1 MHKGRLGVAVLLLFA
16 AVFCFSGCNIKSD
29 EKTVFVRDTDPAYI
43 DLLRDIAPDC
53 TVRDGKG
60 LSSLLSSVDGEDKA
74 FALFDVQARAS
85 KDAGTGGIWYEHF
98 ATAAVIA
105 VDRSRFDGK
114 IKGWRDLENISCPVG
129 FTSRYERMLFAA
141 VSYGLEKNYM
151 SGEAVGLLH
160 KLNKSGRLS
169 YGKIDAPVNI
179 CWDYQAALMKRE
191 GKNIEIIIPSEG
203 TLLYGVGVLSGYE
216 MKFSQN
222 AGDAIAAAG
231 FRADKAQGENYP
243 SLSEY
248 GRAERVG
255 DAVEFA
261 RQTENFISVFK
272 RGVFRSRLYS
282 SAESFEHKLLGAAVI
297 MTAIIW
303 MGFALRRVQR
313 KDIRMLVRALG
324 GMVIAWMLVCILKYQ
339 TDGNPVMGRY
349 LWYAYYVFM
358 MGLPLLMLILSL
370 MTDSSGNVRQRK
382 IFVCS
387 GFAVYAV
394 LLLTVLTNDLHG
406 WVFKFE
412 DIKTFSGGYTYNFG
426 YYLIFAFIVAVVILS
441 TAILVR
447 KAMRGFNRSRLFLPI
462 LSEVLL
468 FVYCAAYA
476 AGVPVARD
484 SDITTVS
491 CIFALAFAELAMRTG
506 LVPVNQKYAVL
517 FSNSPLRMQIIDSE
531 GNAELSSAG
540 ARPISREDWEKLRD
554 DIKHPLLLHGDTL
567 LYADGIPGGMI
578 VWQESIAEILNMQQ
592 EIRENVLKLT
602 SANKLLVTERES
614 KYRLAA
620 AEENVRLMELLNAEM
635 ERHLERMN
643 DMIDGLER
651 SNSKQRDIAR
661 ITLLMCYIKRRCS
674 LFFKEQEGGDMP
686 AEELAVYID
695 ELSEFAS
702 YADIRISTVC
712 TAKGSLSPRCGSVMY
727 DFFYSVL
734 DSCAGEENTLLERLA
749 DTDGMTEMKL
759 LPSSFDGGEE
769 FMSDELKKAVEGVG
783 GTVSVKDLDE
793 TAGISLR
800 VPKGGKAP

>member
-29 EKTVFVRDTDPAYI
+29 EKTVFARDTDPAYI

-105 VDRSRFDGK
+105 VDRSRFDGE

-203 TLLYGVGVLSGYE
+203 TLLYGVGILSGYE

-248 GRAERVG
+248 GRAERVD

-261 RQTENFISVFK
+261 KQTENFISVFK

-313 KDIRMLVRALG
+313 KDIRMLVRARRHGYSLDARLYFEISDG
-324 GMVIAWMLVCILKYQ
+324 REPRYGALSLVCLLCLY
-339 TDGNPVMGRY
+339 DG
-349 LWYAYYVFM
+349 
-358 MGLPLLMLILSL
+358 
-370 MTDSSGNVRQRK
+370 
-382 IFVCS
+382 
-387 GFAVYAV
+387 
-394 LLLTVLTNDLHG
+394 
-406 WVFKFE
+406 
-412 DIKTFSGGYTYNFG
+412 
-426 YYLIFAFIVAVVILS
+426 
-441 TAILVR
+441 
-447 KAMRGFNRSRLFLPI
+447 
-462 LSEVLL
+462 
-468 FVYCAAYA
+468 
-476 AGVPVARD
+476 
-484 SDITTVS
+484 
-491 CIFALAFAELAMRTG
+491 
-506 LVPVNQKYAVL
+506 
-517 FSNSPLRMQIIDSE
+517 
-531 GNAELSSAG
+531 SA
-540 ARPISREDWEKLRD
+540 
-554 DIKHPLLLHGDTL
+554 
-567 LYADGIPGGMI
+567 
-578 VWQESIAEILNMQQ
+578 
-592 EIRENVLKLT
+592 
-602 SANKLLVTERES
+602 
-614 KYRLAA
+614 
-620 AEENVRLMELLNAEM
+620 
-635 ERHLERMN
+635 
-643 DMIDGLER
+643 
-651 SNSKQRDIAR
+651 
-661 ITLLMCYIKRRCS
+661 
-674 LFFKEQEGGDMP
+674 
-686 AEELAVYID
+686 
-695 ELSEFAS
+695 AS
-702 YADIRISTVC
+702 YAYPVSDDRFLRECSATQDICLLGLCR
-712 TAKGSLSPRCGSVMY
+712 LCG
-727 DFFYSVL
+727 F
-734 DSCAGEENTLLERLA
+734 A
-749 DTDGMTEMKL
+749 
-759 LPSSFDGGEE
+759 FDGVHKRSARLG
-769 FMSDELKKAVEGVG
+769 F
-783 GTVSVKDLDE
+783 
-793 TAGISLR
+793 
-800 VPKGGKAP
+800 

>member
-1 MHKGRLGVAVLLLFA
+1 MSAIRH
-16 AVFCFSGCNIKSD
+16 
-29 EKTVFVRDTDPAYI
+29 PAYI

-105 VDRSRFDGK
+105 VDRSRFDGE

-222 AGDAIAAAG
+222 VGDAIAATG

-261 RQTENFISVFK
+261 RQTENFIRVFK
-272 RGVFRSRLYS
+272 RGVFGSRLYS

-394 LLLTVLTNDLHG
+394 LLLTVFTNDLHG

-426 YYLIFAFIVAVVILS
+426 YYLIFAFIVAAVILS

-447 KAMRGFNRSRLFLPI
+447 KAMRGFNRSRLVLPI

-491 CIFALAFAELAMRTG
+491 CVFALAFAELAMRTG

-531 GNAELSSAG
+531 GNAEFSSAG

-567 LYADGIPGGMI
+567 LSRRRHTGRHDSLAGEYRRDTQYAAGDTRKRLEADLRKQAPCHGAREQVQARRGGGKR
-578 VWQESIAEILNMQQ
+578 APHG
-592 EIRENVLKLT
+592 
-602 SANKLLVTERES
+602 AF
-614 KYRLAA
+614 
-620 AEENVRLMELLNAEM
+620 
-635 ERHLERMN
+635 
-643 DMIDGLER
+643 
-651 SNSKQRDIAR
+651 
-661 ITLLMCYIKRRCS
+661 KRRD
-674 LFFKEQEGGDMP
+674 GTP
-686 AEELAVYID
+686 
-695 ELSEFAS
+695 
-702 YADIRISTVC
+702 
-712 TAKGSLSPRCGSVMY
+712 PRAHERY
-727 DFFYSVL
+727 DRR
-734 DSCAGEENTLLERLA
+734 A
-749 DTDGMTEMKL
+749 
-759 LPSSFDGGEE
+759 
-769 FMSDELKKAVEGVG
+769 
-783 GTVSVKDLDE
+783 
-793 TAGISLR
+793 
-800 VPKGGKAP
+800 

>member
-29 EKTVFVRDTDPAYI
+29 EKTMFVRDTDPAYI

-53 TVRDGKG
+53 TVRDGEG
-60 LSSLLSSVDGEDKA
+60 LASLLSSVDGEDKA

-105 VDRSRFDGK
+105 VDRSRFDGE

-169 YGKIDAPVNI
+169 YDKIDAPVNI

-231 FRADKAQGENYP
+231 FRTDKAQGENYP

-349 LWYAYYVFM
+349 LWYAYY
-358 MGLPLLMLILSL
+358 
-370 MTDSSGNVRQRK
+370 
-382 IFVCS
+382 
-387 GFAVYAV
+387 
-394 LLLTVLTNDLHG
+394 
-406 WVFKFE
+406 
-412 DIKTFSGGYTYNFG
+412 
-426 YYLIFAFIVAVVILS
+426 
-441 TAILVR
+441 
-447 KAMRGFNRSRLFLPI
+447 FL
-462 LSEVLL
+462 
-468 FVYCAAYA
+468 
-476 AGVPVARD
+476 
-484 SDITTVS
+484 
-491 CIFALAFAELAMRTG
+491 
-506 LVPVNQKYAVL
+506 
-517 FSNSPLRMQIIDSE
+517 
-531 GNAELSSAG
+531 
-540 ARPISREDWEKLRD
+540 
-554 DIKHPLLLHGDTL
+554 
-567 LYADGIPGGMI
+567 
-578 VWQESIAEILNMQQ
+578 
-592 EIRENVLKLT
+592 
-602 SANKLLVTERES
+602 
-614 KYRLAA
+614 
-620 AEENVRLMELLNAEM
+620 
-635 ERHLERMN
+635 
-643 DMIDGLER
+643 
-651 SNSKQRDIAR
+651 
-661 ITLLMCYIKRRCS
+661 
-674 LFFKEQEGGDMP
+674 
-686 AEELAVYID
+686 
-695 ELSEFAS
+695 
-702 YADIRISTVC
+702 
-712 TAKGSLSPRCGSVMY
+712 
-727 DFFYSVL
+727 
-734 DSCAGEENTLLERLA
+734 
-749 DTDGMTEMKL
+749 
-759 LPSSFDGGEE
+759 
-769 FMSDELKKAVEGVG
+769 
-783 GTVSVKDLDE
+783 
-793 TAGISLR
+793 
-800 VPKGGKAP
+800 